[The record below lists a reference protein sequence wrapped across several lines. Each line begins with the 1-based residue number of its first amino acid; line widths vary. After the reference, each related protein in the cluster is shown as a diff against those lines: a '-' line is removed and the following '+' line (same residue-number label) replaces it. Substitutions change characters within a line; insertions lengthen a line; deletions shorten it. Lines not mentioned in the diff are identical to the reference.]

1 MDKAASRIRLL
12 LECNEA
18 LIVLQN
24 DYSCNAIVVLL
35 KSKGAFLWGETLHTI
50 TVLLLNCLCIRNI
63 SLHAQNS
70 RISHQRFLC
79 AFSSQF

>member
-1 MDKAASRIRLL
+1 MDKAASRIRLH
-12 LECNEA
+12 
-18 LIVLQN
+18 
-24 DYSCNAIVVLL
+24 SCNAIVVLL
-35 KSKGAFLWGETLHTI
+35 KSKGAFLWGETLHTC
-50 TVLLLNCLCIRNI
+50 TATLLNCLYLSDI